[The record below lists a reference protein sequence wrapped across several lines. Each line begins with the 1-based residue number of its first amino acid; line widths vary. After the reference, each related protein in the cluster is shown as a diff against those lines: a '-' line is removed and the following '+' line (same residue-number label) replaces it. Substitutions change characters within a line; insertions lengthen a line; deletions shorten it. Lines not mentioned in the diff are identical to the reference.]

1 MFILHLN
8 PSQSC
13 FNNLIDYFKKSNY
26 EDKNVLF
33 YAECLTGALARVLKY
48 EKKIPDNFEFDLLQ
62 TNDLSWRFIRNAK
75 KLMQAYKDY
84 FIREQNGMNTINNNK
99 KEIERSKKKT
109 YNFLQEEEKCKL
121 KQD

>member
-1 MFILHLN
+1 MFN
-8 PSQSC
+8 RSTCSC
-13 FNNLIDYFKKSNY
+13 I
-26 EDKNVLF
+26 
-33 YAECLTGALARVLKY
+33 
-48 EKKIPDNFEFDLLQ
+48 
-62 TNDLSWRFIRNAK
+62 LSWRFIKNAK